1 MANLN
6 FQTFDDP
13 EDQNN
18 AQLNEPV
25 PKGDYYAK
33 VVDSAVKTTKSGT
46 GQYVE
51 LVWEL
56 NGHVDTGACKNRKIW
71 QRINHINNN
80 PEAQRIGKQ
89 QLNRVV
95 KAFGLA
101 EIDSSTELHGREVIV
116 GVKITPAEGQYA
128 ASNDISYVKSKKHAP
143 KKGNLSAAEI
153 GHAANAPQTPA
164 QSPAPSASPS
174 DDPIPF

>member
-1 MANLN
+1 MASLN

-13 EDQNN
+13 EDQDN

-25 PKGDYYAK
+25 PKGEYYAK

-51 LVWEL
+51 LVWEI

-101 EIDSSTELHGREVIV
+101 NIDSSTELHGREVIV
-116 GVKITPAEGQYA
+116 GVKISPPSGQYA
-128 ASNDISYVKSKKHAP
+128 ASNDIAYVKSKKHDP
-143 KKGNLSAAEI
+143 KKSNLSAAEI
-153 GHAANAPQTPA
+153 GNAVNAPPP
-164 QSPAPSASPS
+164 PAPSASAS

>member
-1 MANLN
+1 MARLN
-6 FQTFDDP
+6 FKTFDDP

-18 AQLNEPV
+18 AQLSGPV
-25 PKGDYYAK
+25 PKGEYYAK
-33 VVDSAVKTTKSGT
+33 VVDSTTKTTKSGK
-46 GQYVE
+46 GQYLE
-51 LVWEL
+51 LVWEI
-56 NGHVDTGACKNRKIW
+56 NGHVNTGACKNRKIW
-71 QRINHINNN
+71 QRINYINEN

-116 GVKITPAEGQYA
+116 GVKITPAEGQYE
-128 ASNDISYVKSKKHAP
+128 ASNDIAYVKSKKHAP

-153 GHAANAPQTPA
+153 GNAVNAPPP
-164 QSPAPSASPS
+164 PAPSASVPN
-174 DDPIPF
+174 DEIPF